1 MHVNKGGGEG
11 AGKKRKRGRK
21 GNAGAVPGGQGGKR
35 AGDVGAAARADFLSG
50 LMD

>member
-1 MHVNKGGGEG
+1 MKSLDG
-11 AGKKRKRGRK
+11 GKKRKRGRK
-21 GNAGAVPGGQGGKR
+21 GNAGAVPGGQGGRR